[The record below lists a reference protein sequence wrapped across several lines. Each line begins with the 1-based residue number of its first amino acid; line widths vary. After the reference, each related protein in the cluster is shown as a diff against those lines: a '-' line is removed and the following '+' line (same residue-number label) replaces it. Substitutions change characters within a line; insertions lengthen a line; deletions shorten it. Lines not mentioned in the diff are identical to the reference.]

1 MEAKEVQAIA
11 VAVGKEVGKQIVISM
26 QAPEPVT
33 DADDAPEGAYFD
45 EATGKVIYTDNIA
58 KGCDEAE
65 AELIKCL
72 PIGVVTYKGRSG
84 SQTVNH
90 TEESLN
96 FVNDF
101 RKNKKSWKTRFNN
114 R

>member
-11 VAVGKEVGKQIVISM
+11 EAVGKAVVLAIKE
-26 QAPEPVT
+26 PEPAT
-33 DADDAPEGAYFD
+33 DANDAKEGAQFD
-45 EATGKVIYTDNIA
+45 ESTGKVVYTDPMA
-58 KGCDEAE
+58 KAADEAE
-65 AELIKCL
+65 MELIKCL
-72 PIGVVTYKGRSG
+72 PKGVVTYKGRRG

>member
-1 MEAKEVQAIA
+1 MESSEVKAIA
-11 VAVGKEVGKQIVISM
+11 EAVGKEVGKAVVLAIG
-26 QAPEPVT
+26 APEPVT

-45 EATGKVIYTDNIA
+45 ESTGQVVYTDPIA

-72 PIGVVTYKGRSG
+72 PKGIVTYKGRSG

-96 FVNDF
+96 FLNDF

>member
-11 VAVGKEVGKQIVISM
+11 KAVGQEVGKQIVISM

-33 DADDAPEGAYFD
+33 DANDAPEGAYFD
-45 EATGKVIYTDNIA
+45 ESTGQVVYTDPIA

-72 PIGVVTYKGRSG
+72 PKGIVTYKGRSG

-96 FVNDF
+96 FLNDF

-114 R
+114 G